1 MKVVFPEI
9 KQVFSC
15 DEGEVWT
22 IIVENQRYLYN
33 ILTDIERQILG
44 NEGKVILSENEKVVR
59 IDKKMELLTQ
69 FVPFDM
75 NRKPLLNKIMAAM
88 QEAALEDEVYV
99 KTNELLSAW
108 ESLCINLTWNL
119 PGDIEFKK
127 INLDSLIK
135 AAGVEI
141 ENEYERLGEK
151 LIDYFE
157 LIETYDCK
165 KVFVLL
171 NLRSYIADNEM
182 EAFIQEIIARG
193 YQIILLENKEYSLL
207 KGERRYIIDAGL
219 CEIC

>member
-1 MKVVFPEI
+1 MKVVFPET

-88 QEAALEDEVYV
+88 QEAALEDEFYV

-193 YQIILLENKEYSLL
+193 
-207 KGERRYIIDAGL
+207 
-219 CEIC
+219 

>member
-75 NRKPLLNKIMAAM
+75 NRKPLLNKIMTAM
-88 QEAALEDEVYV
+88 Q
-99 KTNELLSAW
+99 KGT
-108 ESLCINLTWNL
+108 
-119 PGDIEFKK
+119 
-127 INLDSLIK
+127 
-135 AAGVEI
+135 AGT
-141 ENEYERLGEK
+141 
-151 LIDYFE
+151 F
-157 LIETYDCK
+157 
-165 KVFVLL
+165 
-171 NLRSYIADNEM
+171 
-182 EAFIQEIIARG
+182 
-193 YQIILLENKEYSLL
+193 
-207 KGERRYIIDAGL
+207 
-219 CEIC
+219 